1 MPTKTTQVMNRLLVT
16 FLTTVSLTVGTL
28 PELVM
33 SSGQTAGTTPTDD
46 VVRLGVESHANAAP
60 SIAARG
66 DAVVISWGAQREG
79 RWNVYVATSRNGGA
93 SFSQPVRVNR
103 VDGDARVNGEIAP
116 RVALVN
122 RSGQANPE
130 VVVAWNARGTTT
142 GILLATSTDFG
153 RSFSDGEPLQTAA
166 AEGDRGWHALAI
178 DREGTAHTIWLDHR
192 GLAEARRRTSAS
204 HSATDRAAMDGV
216 AMARNSTLRYAAR
229 GRSRVEDR
237 RVVPGVCYCCKTA
250 LVSTSKGLLAAW
262 RHVYEGNMRDIAY
275 AWIDRPVADPP
286 ARISRDGWSLNGCP
300 DDGPAL
306 AVDSDDR
313 VHAVWPTVEQGPT
326 PRGGIFYA
334 TLDGVSGFTA
344 RVRVP
349 TLGAPKP
356 SHPQV
361 ATDGRNR
368 MFVAWDEVH
377 DGIRRAA
384 VVSATLSP
392 GQPPTFGAPGF
403 ITDVSMPSQYPVM
416 ATARRGLLVATVDGQ
431 AGQTVI
437 GVRLLSAG
445 GTARPYRR

>member
-1 MPTKTTQVMNRLLVT
+1 MPTHVMHRLLVT
-16 FLTTVSLTVGTL
+16 LLTTIGLTVGALT
-28 PELVM
+28 EFVM
-33 SSGQTAGTTPTDD
+33 SSSQTAGASPTDD

-66 DAVVISWGAQREG
+66 DAVVVSWGAQREG
-79 RWNVYVATSRNGGA
+79 RWNVYVATSRNGGG
-93 SFSQPVRVNR
+93 SFSPPVRVNR

-116 RVALVN
+116 RVALVS
-122 RSGQANPE
+122 RSGQADPE
-130 VVVAWNARGTTT
+130 VVVVWNARGTTT
-142 GILLATSTDFG
+142 GILLATSHDFG

-192 GLAEARRRTSAS
+192 GLAEARRHTSAS
-204 HSATDRAAMDGV
+204 HPATDRAAMDGV
-216 AMARNSTLRYAAR
+216 AMARLSTLRYAAR
-229 GRSRVEDR
+229 GQIRVEDR
-237 RVVPGVCYCCKTA
+237 LVVPGVCYCCKTA
-250 LVSTSKGLLAAW
+250 LVSTAKGLLAAW

-275 AWIDRPVADPP
+275 AWVDRPRADPP
-286 ARISRDGWSLNGCP
+286 TRVSRDGWSLNGCP

-306 AVDSDDR
+306 TVDGDDR

-334 TLDGVSGFTA
+334 RLEGESGFTA

-361 ATDGRNR
+361 ATDGQGRLS
-368 MFVAWDEVH
+368 VGWDEVH

-384 VVSATLSP
+384 VVSATLSS
-392 GQPPTFGAPGF
+392 GQPPVFGAPRF
-403 ITDVSMPSQYPVM
+403 ITEATEPSQYPVM
-416 ATARRGLLVATVDGQ
+416 AAGRRGLLIATVDGP
-431 AGQTVI
+431 AGYTVI
-437 GVRLLSAG
+437 GVRRLSSPEASRSP
-445 GTARPYRR
+445 RPRG